1 MKNYLI
7 LSELAETFTKVIFRN
22 SKPERKNEKVHSE
35 KEYPFVVLNTDNDYG
50 FYVRCLVKEIQKLGT
65 LTQIP
70 KPFRVKSLKNINTGD
85 LIVFGDSNGLLDY
98 DYRVETNAKKLEH
111 LDGRKWKA
119 YDLVND
125 YEKVVKRLRKYAQA
139 NFGSVD
145 ESDTEIEINVN
156 VNVPTDTTSYKTI
169 IGVAYPRISKE
180 KVTIFDNW
188 VKIGYNQYDIFV
200 DLLGNEM
207 IYVDG
212 YKFFI
217 KEDRFG
223 RKYLSQS

>member
-7 LSELAETFTKVIFRN
+7 LSESLETFARVIGLKPNSESKKTK
-22 SKPERKNEKVHSE
+22 E

-50 FYVRCLVKEIQKLGT
+50 FYVRRLVEEIKSVGELS
-65 LTQIP
+65 QIP
-70 KPFRVKSLKNINTGD
+70 KVLRIKSLKEIKTGD
-85 LIVFGDSNGLLDY
+85 LIVFGDSNGLIDY
-98 DYRVETNAKKLEH
+98 DFRIETNAKRLEH
-111 LDGRKWKA
+111 LDGRKYKV
-119 YDLVND
+119 YDLIKDFN
-125 YEKVVKRLRKYAQA
+125 KVIDRLHKYAEA
-139 NFGSVD
+139 NFNLGSK
-145 ESDTEIEINVN
+145 EETEVEINVN
-156 VNVPTDTTSYKTI
+156 VNVPLDRTNYKSIVGVSYPY
-169 IGVAYPRISKE
+169 VNKE

-200 DLLGNEM
+200 DLFGNEM

-212 YKFFI
+212 YKFFV